1 MTDSPTTFRPSKQ
14 HVIAV
19 VLMTGIALIGIS
31 WSPLILGWL
40 LLIPLAWLLWIF
52 TASTTISERGI
63 ALRYM
68 VKPNVTIAWSDLA
81 GIAFQ
86 GAKAKATTLDGASHT
101 MPGVTFNM
109 LPELAEASR
118 GRITDVITQAQE
130 AADGKYEII
139 NKDGNKVLMSREAYD
154 EYVKAHPDLPGPR
167 PEPAPRTKE

>member
-1 MTDSPTTFRPSKQ
+1 MTDSSTTFRPSKQ
-14 HVIAV
+14 HVIAL

-31 WSPLILGWL
+31 WAPLILGWL

-52 TASTTISERGI
+52 TASTTISEQGI
-63 ALRYM
+63 ALRYV
-68 VKPNVTIAWSDLA
+68 VKPNVTIAWSDLS

-86 GAKAKATTLDGASHT
+86 GARAKATTQDGKSYA

-154 EYVKAHPDLPGPR
+154 EYVKAHPDLLGPR